1 MVDVVVDVREVYDFA
16 GDLSSARIGGELAEA
31 VNAGL
36 AQGVSLAQGFAPYLY
51 GVLSGD
57 IRILRAAS
65 AGNLSGSYGTTVVYA
80 YMREYGGTITARN
93 APYLVFQV
101 GGRWVQVKSVT
112 QTGTHY
118 MGRSRDA
125 LEPLLKAALADA
137 LMRALRNV

>member
-1 MVDVVVDVREVYDFA
+1 
-16 GDLSSARIGGELAEA
+16 
-31 VNAGL
+31 
-36 AQGVSLAQGFAPYLY
+36 
-51 GVLSGD
+51 
-57 IRILRAAS
+57 
-65 AGNLSGSYGTTVVYA
+65 
-80 YMREYGGTITARN
+80 
-93 APYLVFQV
+93 V